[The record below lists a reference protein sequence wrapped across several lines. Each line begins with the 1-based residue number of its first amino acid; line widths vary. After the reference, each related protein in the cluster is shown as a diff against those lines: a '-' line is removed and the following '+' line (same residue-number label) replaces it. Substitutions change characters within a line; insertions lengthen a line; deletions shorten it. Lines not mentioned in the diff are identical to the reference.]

1 MPPKSRAPTDV
12 LRGRGRPKRQEAP
25 EPPPTTNAPTKRGR
39 AAKADVVAAPA
50 ERVEPPKKRGRPS
63 KVAAEEAVA
72 VVKAPKRGRPSLIVP
87 EATFEEGPAPK
98 KRMGRPP
105 KTQVVETPAETPKR
119 RAGRPAK
126 ANATTAI
133 AVDETP
139 KRRGRPAKNAAVDL
153 SRVAGSPRV
162 TKSRARLA
170 AKAATAPRIDP
181 RVRSRLRTR
190 VPAAQKVE
198 KPVVAQPTRRRG
210 RPATVKATPPTP
222 VKAKATKT
230 ATTKP
235 VAPRKKRGY
244 TTLEVPDR
252 FAARVQQYLQE
263 LQNGDALPTAIEGIA
278 EEVAEQQEEEEVEE
292 EEALEAEAGAEE
304 DDEEEVE
311 AETGTG
317 EEDNEAEAEV
327 VVEEDVEMT
336 AEDDVLATGK
346 GMGSLEDDNVMALS
360 EGAMWEEDYAEMDQD
375 KEAHEQEMD
384 QDMDPH
390 EQFIPDDEVEPI
402 EEAPEVELEMNV
414 QETVQI
420 QLDADDAALAQQELD
435 QELGRSLGSGDDESS
450 LQRDNDTSAYVRN
463 AEPVPS
469 AGFLFGQGVLSH

>member
-1 MPPKSRAPTDV
+1 MPPKAKAPTDV
-12 LRGRGRPKRQEAP
+12 LRGRGRGRPKREAAP
-25 EPPPTTNAPTKRGR
+25 EPAPTT
-39 AAKADVVAAPA
+39 KADVVAAPV
-50 ERVEPPKKRGRPS
+50 EPVEPPKKRGRPS
-63 KVAAEEAVA
+63 KAAAAAEEIVA
-72 VVKAPKRGRPSLIVP
+72 VIEPPKRGRRSLVAP
-87 EATFEEGPAPK
+87 EAAVEEDAPAPK

-105 KTQVVETPAETPKR
+105 KAKVVEAPAETPKK

-126 ANATTAI
+126 ADVTI
-133 AVDETP
+133 AVAVEETP

-162 TKSRARLA
+162 TKSRARPA

-198 KPVVAQPTRRRG
+198 KPVAAQPTRRRG
-210 RPATVKATPPTP
+210 RPATVKAAPPTP

-263 LQNGDALPTAIEGIA
+263 LQNDDALPTAIEGIA

-360 EGAMWEEDYAEMDQD
+360 EGAMWEEDYAEMDED

-384 QDMDPH
+384 QDMDPR